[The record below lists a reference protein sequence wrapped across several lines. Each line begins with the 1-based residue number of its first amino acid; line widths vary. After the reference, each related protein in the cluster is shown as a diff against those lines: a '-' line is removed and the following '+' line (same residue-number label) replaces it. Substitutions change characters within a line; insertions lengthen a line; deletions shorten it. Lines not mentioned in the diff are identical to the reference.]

1 MSTKLNPGAYDCYA
15 QALPDEPMFILL
27 ARDAYAPILLG
38 DWATHRGRAIRA
50 GMRPVEDWAKV
61 AAARRCAGAMLL
73 WRRENDGRWR
83 KDVPVSQ
90 HAFEEQFT
98 GNLQTMP
105 GFAPAQ
111 TGRTS
116 GGHTKAATPERI
128 GAISATSGA
137 PPRPNLAPG
146 PWVHYKFNTVYELLN
161 VALNEGTGEW
171 MVVHLN
177 RQTMNV
183 FVRPVSEWTE
193 IVGTLDGREVPR
205 FRAPDPGPSKG
216 RE

>member
-1 MSTKLNPGAYDCYA
+1 MVTKANPGDYDCYA
-15 QALPDEPMFILL
+15 NALPDEPMFILL
-27 ARDAYAPILLG
+27 ARDPYAPVG
-38 DWATHRGRAIRA
+38 VFAWAADRQDKVRIGACPA
-50 GMRPVEDWAKV
+50 EDLAKV
-61 AAARRCAGAMLL
+61 AWARHCAEAMVK

-83 KDVPVSQ
+83 KVRPSP

-98 GNLQTMP
+98 G
-105 GFAPAQ
+105 
-111 TGRTS
+111 TS
-116 GGHTKAATPERI
+116 HANASMKSATPERI
-128 GAISATSGA
+128 GAVSATINA

-146 PWVHYKFNTVYELLN
+146 MWVHYKFNTVYELLN

-183 FVRPVSEWTE
+183 FVRPASEWTE

-205 FRAPDPGPSKG
+205 FRAPDPGSSKG